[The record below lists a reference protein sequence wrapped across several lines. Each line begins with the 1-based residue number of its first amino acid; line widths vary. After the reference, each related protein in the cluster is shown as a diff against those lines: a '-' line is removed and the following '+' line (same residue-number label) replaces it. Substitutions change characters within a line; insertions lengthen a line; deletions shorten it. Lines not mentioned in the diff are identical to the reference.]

1 VTLNL
6 KSLKI
11 GEKGKVWKN
20 VSLTAA
26 YRFVRD
32 GMKIQLQQN
41 DDGTRIRGKRLRF
54 GDKAAIST
62 VMKVLFQ
69 KEYSVASLPEKITQ
83 RIDTS
88 KLEVSQLS
96 ISDGWLAVSVDDR
109 EFDTAQETGLD
120 VLQTSSNRK
129 LINRR

>member
-1 VTLNL
+1 
-6 KSLKI
+6 LKI

-32 GMKIQLQQN
+32 GMMIQLQQN

-54 GDKAAIST
+54 GDRAAIST
-62 VMKVLFQ
+62 VMKVLFK
-69 KEYSVASLPEKITQ
+69 KEYSVESLPDKIAQ

-88 KLEVSQLS
+88 QLEISQLS
-96 ISDGWLAVSVDDR
+96 VSDGWLAVSVDDR
-109 EFDTAQETGLD
+109 EFNTAQETVLD
-120 VLQTSSNRK
+120 ILRTSSSRK